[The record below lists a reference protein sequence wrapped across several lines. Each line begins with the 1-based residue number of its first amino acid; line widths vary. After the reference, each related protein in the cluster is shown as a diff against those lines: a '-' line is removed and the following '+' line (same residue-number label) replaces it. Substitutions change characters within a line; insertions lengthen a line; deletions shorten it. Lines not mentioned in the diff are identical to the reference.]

1 MANIISLS
9 RILLVFIAAG
19 LLYFKESSYA
29 YAAAF
34 ILTVLAFCL
43 DGLDGY
49 VARKFHEESKLGSV
63 LDIMGDRI
71 SEYVYWIMCA
81 HLLWVPIIFPIIA
94 VTRGVVTDSIR
105 SIAMEKG
112 LIAFGKGSML
122 NDPVNQW
129 LCGSKPM
136 KIGYAV
142 AKAIAFS
149 LFILAYNPA
158 MPKCYAWLTL
168 VIAAVFA
175 EIAILLCVLRGIPVI
190 LEGKKFFVK
199 EEKVEENKV
208 EENKIEEQ

>member
-9 RILLVFIAAG
+9 RILLVFIAAL

-29 YAAAF
+29 YAASF
-34 ILTVLAFCL
+34 ILTVLAFSL

-81 HLLWVPIIFPIIA
+81 HLLWVPVIFPIIA
-94 VTRGVVTDSIR
+94 VTRGVITDSIR
-105 SIAMEKG
+105 SIAMERG
-112 LIAFGKGSML
+112 LIAFGNGSML
-122 NDPVNQW
+122 NDSVNQW

-142 AKAIAFS
+142 AKAVAFS

-158 MPKCYAWLTL
+158 MPKCAAWCTL
-168 VIAAVFA
+168 IIAAVSA
-175 EIAILLCVLRGIPVI
+175 EIAILLCVLRGIPVV
-190 LEGKKFFVK
+190 LESKKFFVK
-199 EEKVEENKV
+199 ENVEESKLD
-208 EENKIEEQ
+208 EQ